1 MPDDEVIW
9 HGLGFRTDFH
19 EVERNTN
26 SKLVYHNN
34 VNVTRVAPY
43 SRGSDKMSLFDLNL
57 EH

>member
-9 HGLGFRTDFH
+9 HGLGFHIDFH
-19 EVERNTN
+19 EVGRNTN
-26 SKLVYHNN
+26 SKLVYHNK
-34 VNVTRVAPY
+34 VSVTRVTPY